1 MINHIIKGR
10 GGDMSQVEK
19 RFATVKKELIQRTKS
34 AGRNL
39 EDIKI
44 IAVSKG
50 QALTDI
56 QQLADK
62 KSISAFG
69 ESRVQELRDKNEQ
82 LPDLSW
88 HMIGHLQR
96 NKVKYLARMDNCSLI
111 HSLDS
116 YRLAKKIDKR
126 ARMEDRD
133 MSVLVQVNIAKDEN
147 KYGIMPEE
155 TTDFIK
161 QVAEFDNLSVK
172 GLMTIL
178 PHVEDSEELRPY
190 FASMKELFEQ
200 IKKMDIIGVE
210 MKELSMGMSND
221 YKVAIEEGATML
233 RLGRAIFGSRAYN

>member
-1 MINHIIKGR
+1 
-10 GGDMSQVEK
+10 MSEVEE
-19 RFATVKKELIQRTKS
+19 RFAKIKEELMQRVKST
-34 AGRNL
+34 GRNL

-50 QALTDI
+50 QTIADIEKLT
-56 QQLADK
+56 DK

-69 ESRVQELRDKNEQ
+69 ESRVQEIRDKNEQ
-82 LPDLSW
+82 LADLSW

-96 NKVKYLARMDNCSLI
+96 NKVKYLTRMDNCSLI

-116 YRLAKKIDKR
+116 YRLAKRIDKR
-126 ARMEDRD
+126 AKMEDRD
-133 MSVLVQVNIAKDEN
+133 MSVLAQVNIAKDEN
-147 KYGIMPEE
+147 KYGIMPEK
-155 TTDFIK
+155 TIDFVK
-161 QVAEFDNLSVK
+161 QVTEFDNLSVK

-190 FASMKELFEQ
+190 FAKMKELFEQ
-200 IKKMDIIGVE
+200 IKAMDITGVE